1 MNKIIISAIALATFI
16 SCSTTEQKYLDDI
29 YAPTVVAASPFDAF
43 VGLSLLP
50 SGEIRH
56 YDHRAEADFY
66 ISSMDNGLTW
76 DTVKTEKGLL
86 FADVQNPQTGEY
98 IRLDDVEGKGF
109 AAIIVKNHGQENQT
123 VETIATGFPGGK
135 YIMVKPPVFVNDNK
149 RIVVMTHLGDNF
161 AKEENKG
168 SFVFYSDDNG
178 RTWKRSNALQAP
190 YHKAGGFHKGI
201 RWNHGAVEPTV
212 IELKSGKLWM
222 LIRTSQDYHYQSY
235 SDDFGQTW
243 SKPEPSPFYATI
255 TMPTL
260 QRLKDGRIL
269 FLWNNTTPLVEKE
282 GVNGVWEDVFTNRNV
297 LHAAVSDDEGK
308 SWSGFREIYLDPHRN
323 ASDFG
328 STTGMDKSSH
338 QTQVIEPEDG
348 KLIIAL
354 GQHPR
359 HRKIIVMDVDFITDG
374 ERAENF
380 DDSLKNVTAFRYLA
394 GLRGH
399 CGYDREANG
408 QIVADPDNGQNP
420 VMLLT
425 SMPDDLKYEN
435 SIEGAVWNYPA
446 AKKGTLSF
454 RYRFMEGAKHVNVVL
469 NDRWFN
475 SHDTVAL
482 HENMFKFTLEPKST
496 DKWQTLAVE
505 WDTDKGEA
513 SVKSNDFNQTLQIN
527 KATPHGISYLHLMLP
542 EGIDENGVM
551 IDDIVMKT
559 K

>member
-1 MNKIIISAIALATFI
+1 MRNIIITAIIILTLTSCATA
-16 SCSTTEQKYLDDI
+16 EQKYLDTI
-29 YAPTVVAASPFDAF
+29 YEPTVVAAPPFDAF

-50 SGEIRH
+50 NGEIRH

-66 ISSMDNGLTW
+66 VSSKNNGLTW

-109 AAIIVKNHGQENQT
+109 AAIIVKNHGAKDQT
-123 VETIATGFPGGK
+123 VETFATGFPAGK

-168 SFVFYSDDNG
+168 SFAFYSDDNG
-178 RTWKRSNALQAP
+178 RTWERSHALQVP

-201 RWNHGAVEPTV
+201 RWNHAAVEPTLL
-212 IELKSGKLWM
+212 ELKNGKLWALM
-222 LIRTSQDYHYQSY
+222 RTSHDYHYESF

-243 SKPEPSPFYATI
+243 TKPAPSKFYATI

-260 QRLKDGRIL
+260 HRLNDGRIL
-269 FLWNNTTPLVEKE
+269 LLWNNTTPLPEKE
-282 GVNGVWEDVFTNRNV
+282 GVNGIWEDVFTNRNV
-297 LHAAVSDDEGK
+297 LHAAVSADEGK

-323 ASDFG
+323 DSDFG
-328 STTGMDKSSH
+328 SKPGMDKSSH
-338 QTQVIEPEDG
+338 QAQVIEPEEG

-354 GQHPR
+354 GQHPL
-359 HRKIIVMDVDFITDG
+359 HRKIIAMDVDFITDG
-374 ERAENF
+374 SREENF
-380 DDSLKNVTAFRYLA
+380 DDSLNNVTAFRYFA

-408 QIVADPDNGQNP
+408 EIITDPDDEQNP

-425 SMPDDLKYEN
+425 STPDAKFEN
-435 SIEGAVWNYPA
+435 SIEGAVWNHPA

-454 RYRFMEGAKHVNVVL
+454 RYRFNKGAKPVNVVL

-482 HENMFKFTLEPKST
+482 HENMFKFVLEPVSN
-496 DKWQTLAVE
+496 DAWQTISVD

-513 SVKSNDFNQTLQIN
+513 VVKSKDFNQTIHIN
-527 KATPHGISYLHLMLP
+527 RASPHGISYLHFMLP
-542 EGIDENGVM
+542 EGTDENGVM

-559 K
+559 L